1 MTRNCIKLLF
11 FVMLS
16 ALIVNCALKKP
27 KPRFNADNL
36 ETYET
41 GSVGSAGSPASFDVA
56 TLDSNADVQQSGFD
70 NYMEYSV
77 DNFLVILDASGSKFL
92 PYRKQIKLKIAKDIV
107 RRFNQRVPNRPLMGG
122 LRRYGFEA
130 GAFTQPTAM
139 LYGMTNYSRSDFGEA
154 LEIVTWAGGKSPLA
168 LAIDKASDDLA
179 STVGNIALVIVSDG
193 KIYQGDPVQAA
204 YRIKD
209 RYGDRICIYT
219 ALVGDLPF
227 GWDILDRVAKAGGC
241 GYAVTS
247 DCLIPDQNMDDWV
260 DDIFSRGRKLRCPKI
275 VAGTGADT
283 KREVA
288 CPDEDGDG
296 VCDKDDMCPGTPK
309 GARVDERGCWI
320 IGKVQFD
327 LDKYNIKPRYFSVID
342 EVVRVMKLNPWLKMK
357 VEGHTCIIASEK
369 YNLKLSHNRAVSVVD
384 YMIKGGIESERV
396 SVKGHAF
403 RKPTTSN
410 KTRQGRSLNRRVE
423 FIPIKPIH

>member
-11 FVMLS
+11 FVMFS
-16 ALIVNCALKKP
+16 ALIVNCASKKP
-27 KPRFNADNL
+27 KPRFSADNL
-36 ETYET
+36 ESHET
-41 GSVGSAGSPASFDVA
+41 GTTGNIAASPASFDVA
-56 TLDSNADVQQSGFD
+56 TMDSNADIQQSGFD

-92 PYRKQIKLKIAKDIV
+92 PYKQQIKLKVAKDIV

-139 LYGMTNYSRSDFGEA
+139 LYGMTNYSRPDFGEA

-204 YRIKD
+204 HRIKD

-247 DCLIPDQNMDDWV
+247 DCLIPDKNMDDWV
-260 DDIFSRGRKLRCPKI
+260 DDIFSRGRKLRCAPI
-275 VAGTGADT
+275 VAGGKIERDLP
-283 KREVA
+283 

-296 VCDKDDMCPGTPK
+296 VCDQYDKCPGTPK
-309 GARVDERGCWI
+309 GARVDANGCWI

-327 LDKYNIKPRYFSVID
+327 LDKYNIKRKYYSVID

-384 YMIKGGIESERV
+384 YMIKKGIESERV
-396 SVKGHAF
+396 SVRGHSF
-403 RKPTTSN
+403 HVPTASN
-410 KTRQGRSLNRRVE
+410 KTSQGRSLNRRVE
-423 FIPIKPIH
+423 FFPTKR